1 MGLRRTFLAPPGQQL
16 TPLAMTRVR
25 PWAGLP
31 LRWSGGIRRR
41 ARRIW
46 RMGKGLDAA
55 AIERLAERFA
65 DGCLEAVSDLNFNR
79 SARWL
84 RTLSACGFHAE
95 AVTLQQRLTL
105 EPEQTTSSG
114 PANAQAAQLDALCD
128 QLQAVL
134 ARVRDLFERDLQ
146 SLPTAIDATDARLAA
161 VRAWLNDLPSDACVA
176 DLGCGSGRFLRAMRD
191 DNAHMRLFGI
201 DVAASMMASLPP
213 RIEGIVGNILN
224 LPMIDGAFDA
234 LISIEALEHSLRP
247 SAAVAEMLRV
257 LRPGGRL
264 LMIDKHRQFQATCEH
279 EPWEHWFELD
289 DVVGWLSPYARVE
302 RCELLPADGRDVP
315 EGLFCLWT
323 AVKHG

>member
-1 MGLRRTFLAPPGQQL
+1 
-16 TPLAMTRVR
+16 
-25 PWAGLP
+25 
-31 LRWSGGIRRR
+31 
-41 ARRIW
+41 
-46 RMGKGLDAA
+46 MGKGPDAA

-65 DGCLEAVSDLNFNR
+65 DGCLEAVCGLDFNR

-95 AVTLQQRLTL
+95 AAALHQRLTRAS
-105 EPEQTTSSG
+105 EQTTSSE
-114 PANAQAAQLDALCD
+114 AAYAQAAQLDALCD
-128 QLQAVL
+128 QLQTVL
-134 ARVRDLFERDLQ
+134 ARVRDLFERNLQ
-146 SLPTAIDATDARLAA
+146 SLPTTIEATDARFAA
-161 VRAWLNDLPSDACVA
+161 VRAWLNDLPPNSCVA

-191 DNAHMRLFGI
+191 GHANLRLFGI

-213 RIEGIVGNILN
+213 QIEGIVGSLLN
-224 LPMIDGAFDA
+224 LPIIDGAFDA
-234 LISIEALEHSLRP
+234 LLSIEALEHSLRP

-264 LMIDKHRQFQATCEH
+264 LIIDKHRQFQASCEH